1 MPRGLG
7 RRGPQGVCSGES
19 EEHLLAAAHGNAL
32 PYRGEAKVSDD
43 ELVLAGRQ
51 KDDTVARVLQTKQ
64 LLVAHVDV
72 GRLSTGV
79 LAGWPVNVDRGD
91 VGRWRRPR
99 RTLRPMRRAAEQAGT
114 QDESRY
120 PHDGIIIK

>member
-7 RRGPQGVCSGES
+7 RRRPQGVLYGEP

-43 ELVLAGRQ
+43 DLVLAGRQ
-51 KDDTVARVLQTKQ
+51 KYDAVARVLQTKK
-64 LLVAHVDV
+64 LLVAHVHI

-91 VGRWRRPR
+91 VGRWRRR
-99 RTLRPMRRAAEQAGT
+99 HRELRPMRRAAEQAGA
-114 QDESRY
+114 QDESRD
-120 PHDGIIIK
+120 PHGG